1 MIITARTWR
10 WREIEI
16 GSADVDL
23 ASMVAGCR
31 AVMVD
36 DLNSGGGVPTYSY
49 ELSK

>member
-36 DLNSGGGVPTYSY
+36 GVMARMASPA
-49 ELSK
+49 KI